1 MSMRTVLL
9 VSRAPVREPFSKTEL
24 RVSSSD
30 SKKSL
35 LESSERAV
43 LRSSGGMPSIPV
55 AVLFFKDFKAAVSSE
70 EEKGRSDGRE
80 DMGKGSGGSDGKPLL
95 KRPVKVLPFVL

>member
-1 MSMRTVLL
+1 MRTVLL
-9 VSRAPVREPFSKTEL
+9 VSRASVREPFSKTEL

-43 LRSSGGMPSIPV
+43 LRSSGGMPSMPV

-80 DMGKGSGGSDGKPLL
+80 DIGKGSGGLDGKPLL